1 MFLYRTQNAC
11 FVFLLMNDW
20 ASNRNFDRQRWNKE
34 SYSTADFICI
44 QHNEIFMMHCNP
56 GHNISSQ
63 QHEYDYNSESKNDS
77 VDNPSNRNVYLK
89 KKINFFALVELLNFI
104 NSWIK
109 ATGPDLQLI

>member
-1 MFLYRTQNAC
+1 
-11 FVFLLMNDW
+11 
-20 ASNRNFDRQRWNKE
+20 
-34 SYSTADFICI
+34 
-44 QHNEIFMMHCNP
+44 MMHCNP

-89 KKINFFALVELLNFI
+89 KKKINFFALVELLNFI